1 MRDMPMFC
9 DISLLLFLNNR
20 IALKMIAMGSEIT
33 RVNLKKRLLFCPLI
47 SILLLTACNKHQQDS
62 NSENKPRPLVQSNE
76 GEIIIE
82 GSLAF
87 YWNQLLEPADFQVEK
102 EPAVSAWFDFPG
114 TWNYFEIGGKKLPG
128 RGCATYR
135 TWFWI
140 DSVMPMAIKTDDYC
154 NAVKIWING
163 ELVAQGG
170 EPGSAKEFH
179 KAVKYNIV
187 EPFVP
192 LEGLNE
198 IIFQT
203 SNFEEYYG
211 GFRHAILL
219 GSEALVVAAASKTKL
234 IDSFVLG
241 VIFIMALYHFSLF
254 WMNTEN
260 KAFLWFGLLA
270 LFIGLRM
277 GLLSSTNIFGVWLNE
292 QAVLFLRLSFLLALI
307 LPMTLFY
314 YFSSV
319 FPEYLR
325 RRTVNVYGVLS
336 LFAILFIFLLPV
348 YYLSSGVRYFQFIIS
363 LGLAYLLFLILRFFK
378 FMSVTEK
385 IIGLGILLLLLS
397 VVFEILIFNRM
408 LYSDYVAH
416 YGLLGFIVF
425 QSFALSYDFHLASK
439 RNIELTRELDRH
451 NKNLQEEVE
460 IKSREVL
467 EAKQRE
473 MVAMALQKSRVNR
486 VLGEIEEK
494 LILFKQQNKVES
506 DKSFSEVLDLVK
518 ESKYNWKDEEYL
530 LQFEKVH
537 PQFFDKLL
545 KAHPSLTKLEIHLCA
560 YLKMNFGY
568 QEIAHFQHIESES
581 VRRSITRMRKKM
593 ELDSNRDIAAYLTL
607 FS

>member
-1 MRDMPMFC
+1 MTGVQTCALP
-9 DISLLLFLNNR
+9 IS
-20 IALKMIAMGSEIT
+20 
-33 RVNLKKRLLFCPLI
+33 
-47 SILLLTACNKHQQDS
+47 
-62 NSENKPRPLVQSNE
+62 
-76 GEIIIE
+76 
-82 GSLAF
+82 
-87 YWNQLLEPADFQVEK
+87 
-102 EPAVSAWFDFPG
+102 
-114 TWNYFEIGGKKLPG
+114 
-128 RGCATYR
+128 
-135 TWFWI
+135 
-140 DSVMPMAIKTDDYC
+140 
-154 NAVKIWING
+154 
-163 ELVAQGG
+163 
-170 EPGSAKEFH
+170 
-179 KAVKYNIV
+179 
-187 EPFVP
+187 
-192 LEGLNE
+192 
-198 IIFQT
+198 
-203 SNFEEYYG
+203 
-211 GFRHAILL
+211 
-219 GSEALVVAAASKTKL
+219 
-234 IDSFVLG
+234 
-241 VIFIMALYHFSLF
+241 
-254 WMNTEN
+254 
-260 KAFLWFGLLA
+260 
-270 LFIGLRM
+270 
-277 GLLSSTNIFGVWLNE
+277 NIFGVWLNE

-336 LFAILFIFLLPV
+336 LFAILFVFLLPV
-348 YYLSSGVRYFQFIIS
+348 YYVSSGVRYFQFIIS

-397 VVFEILIFNRM
+397 VVFEILIFNRV

-581 VRRSITRMRKKM
+581 VRRDRK
-593 ELDSNRDIAAYLTL
+593 SVV
-607 FS
+607 

>member
-1 MRDMPMFC
+1 
-9 DISLLLFLNNR
+9 
-20 IALKMIAMGSEIT
+20 
-33 RVNLKKRLLFCPLI
+33 
-47 SILLLTACNKHQQDS
+47 
-62 NSENKPRPLVQSNE
+62 
-76 GEIIIE
+76 
-82 GSLAF
+82 
-87 YWNQLLEPADFQVEK
+87 
-102 EPAVSAWFDFPG
+102 
-114 TWNYFEIGGKKLPG
+114 
-128 RGCATYR
+128 
-135 TWFWI
+135 
-140 DSVMPMAIKTDDYC
+140 VMPMAIKTDDYC

-170 EPGSAKEFH
+170 EPGSAKEVH

-336 LFAILFIFLLPV
+336 LFAILFVFLLPV

-397 VVFEILIFNRM
+397 VVFEILIFNRV

-486 VLGEIEEK
+486 VLREIEEK